1 MAVSTPSRDKSAI
14 EQLIKESIEFFSHE
28 ENQNKSAIEQNFIP
42 HILNFSQSLSAG
54 LILDLNI
61 FNDRL
66 SKYQQDYLTVVFAN
80 AKAIKLKSS
89 ILHESELFCFLRKFN
104 QLMDLSISIELDTD
118 YVFPVDKFN
127 LENIAITNST
137 KNIWM
142 DSLARILPN
151 NQPRLL
157 NYSLDNVYISP
168 EGNRILKN
176 YQLIRLSLFN
186 VILHSEMDRDTLINY
201 VVRLGSLRKLV
212 IVHLKRYTFKNYFDN
227 FSTYI
232 LRRLG
237 SAFMNLISLNFTLE
251 QDEPIVNFN
260 LLSLT
265 DLKELCVH
273 FTLEKDT
280 RNIFALI
287 AEIHKLEEL
296 KALYIPK
303 ISFMEYFSIPYT
315 LKSVGPNTRLTLSRR
330 SAVMAVQ
337 LQEKFKRLIEVKK
350 FDFERF
356 YY

>member
-1 MAVSTPSRDKSAI
+1 
-14 EQLIKESIEFFSHE
+14 
-28 ENQNKSAIEQNFIP
+28 
-42 HILNFSQSLSAG
+42 
-54 LILDLNI
+54 
-61 FNDRL
+61 
-66 SKYQQDYLTVVFAN
+66 
-80 AKAIKLKSS
+80 
-89 ILHESELFCFLRKFN
+89 
-104 QLMDLSISIELDTD
+104 MDLSISIELDTD
-118 YVFPVDKFN
+118 YVLSIDKFN
-127 LENIAITNST
+127 LENIAVTNST

-157 NYSLDNVYISP
+157 NCSLDNVYISP
-168 EGNRILKN
+168 EGNRIFRN

-212 IVHLKRYTFKNYFDN
+212 IVHLRRYTFKNYFDN
-227 FSTYI
+227 FSTHF

-330 SAVMAVQ
+330 SAGSHGCTASG
-337 LQEKFKRLIEVKK
+337 KI
-350 FDFERF
+350 
-356 YY
+356 